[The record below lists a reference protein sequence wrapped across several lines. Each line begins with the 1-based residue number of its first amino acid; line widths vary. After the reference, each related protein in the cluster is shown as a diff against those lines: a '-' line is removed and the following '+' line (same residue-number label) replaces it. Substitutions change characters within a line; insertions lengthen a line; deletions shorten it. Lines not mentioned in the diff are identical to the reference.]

1 MVAAIQRLLKLWFLM
16 RLLWM
21 MADTA
26 LTAAHIPST
35 WKPAGARI

>member
-1 MVAAIQRLLKLWFLM
+1 MDAVTQRLQKQWFLM